1 MIPKVCPSCGE
12 EYVAT
17 MERCAACD
25 VTLVAAGEVVFEAPA
40 ELPPAAALAQLRVEH
55 PTWIELLAERLA
67 EAGIPSRVELL
78 TTDRPARRG
87 APAPCALFVRPEDL
101 ERARGIDAELL
112 RAQLPD
118 LPDGVDAGWSEAEAC
133 PACGTALDA
142 EASECA
148 GCGLAFRD
156 AEE

>member
-25 VTLVAAGEVVFEAPA
+25 VALVAEGEAVFEPPQD
-40 ELPPAAALAQLRVEH
+40 LPPASALTQLRVEH
-55 PTWIELLAERLA
+55 PSWIEMLAERLA
-67 EAGIPSRVELL
+67 AAGIPSRVELL
-78 TTDRPARRG
+78 AADRPARRG
-87 APAPCALFVRPEDL
+87 APAPCALFVRPEDV
-101 ERARGIDAELL
+101 ERARAIDTELL

-118 LPDGVDAGWSEAEAC
+118 LPDDASAGWSEAEAC
-133 PACGTALDA
+133 PACGTPVEAD
-142 EASECA
+142 ASECA